1 MVPPCHLNRPVIKT
15 KTKTIIMTKQFFV
28 DILLLQDAKT
38 KTMTI
43 IMNKQCFVDIL
54 LLQDAKLVGA
64 MTNLKSCKGK
74 NESKLAAAARTK
86 CLTQMRACNGYV
98 EQVSLI

>member
-1 MVPPCHLNRPVIKT
+1 MLLRCNIIFFEPYHLICPLT
-15 KTKTIIMTKQFFV
+15 
-28 DILLLQDAKT
+28 KT

-43 IMNKQCFVDIL
+43 IMTKQCFVDIL

-98 EQVSLI
+98 EQVSFYLTAMCPNQSSSSI